1 MNWLEL
7 SIKSPPEFVE
17 PLSHIFYKYGEGGV
31 SVEYPA
37 EFNPDEGEVAPVPD
51 FLTIKTYL
59 RFDETLDHRRANIEI
74 GVKLVAHVCE
84 IEPLVERKVE
94 EEDWES
100 NWKEYFHPITI
111 GKKLVICPTWR
122 TSDCYPQRSVVM
134 LDPGM
139 AFGTG
144 HHPTTRMCLELLE
157 EIIQGEEK
165 VLDIGCGSGILSIAA
180 VQLGAEFS
188 RGIEIHENAVDVAR
202 ENCVSNNVDD
212 KIDIVLGTLDEH
224 KFNEC
229 YDVAVANISSKV
241 IVDLIQSLVG
251 SIKVGG
257 ALILSGILSESFAN
271 IERAVSGVDVRI
283 EDVKRDGDWV
293 AILAFKH

>member
-224 KFNEC
+224 KYNEC

>member
-122 TSDCYPQRSVVM
+122 TNDCYPQRSVVM

-165 VLDIGCGSGILSIAA
+165 VLDIGCGSGILSIAS

-224 KFNEC
+224 KYNEC

-241 IVDLIQSLVG
+241 IVDLIQSLVR

>member
-1 MNWLEL
+1 LNWLEL

>member
-188 RGIEIHENAVDVAR
+188 RGIEIHKNAVDVAR

-257 ALILSGILSESFAN
+257 ALILSGILSESFEN
-271 IERAVSGVDVRI
+271 IERAVSEVDVRI

>member
-1 MNWLEL
+1 M
-7 SIKSPPEFVE
+7 E

>member
-1 MNWLEL
+1 M
-7 SIKSPPEFVE
+7 E

-100 NWKEYFHPITI
+100 NWKEYFHPIPI

-224 KFNEC
+224 KYNEC

-241 IVDLIQSLVG
+241 IVDLIQSLVR

>member
-111 GKKLVICPTWR
+111 GKKLVICPTWS